1 MKARL
6 ERQPNGDAC
15 SAFYIGD
22 SSVPLYVRDSR
33 VEIWREALKRGDFTS
48 DDGTTEE
55 TARLVVAT
63 FDEWVNAIVSGSVVW
78 LSQSFAKLP
87 DDRYKARLA
96 SALKWLVDMHR
107 PLA

>member
-15 SAFYIGD
+15 SAFYLNG
-22 SSVPLYVRDSR
+22 SKEPLYVRDSR
-33 VEIWREALKRGDFTS
+33 VEIWREALNRGDFTS
-48 DDGTTEE
+48 SDGTTAE
-55 TARLVVAT
+55 TASAVVAA
-63 FDEWVNAIVSGSVVW
+63 FDEWVSSIVSDAVVW

-96 SALKWLVDMHR
+96 SSLSWLVDMHR
-107 PLA
+107 PLL